1 VRDTAIGAPTVLDT
15 ADDSKSFLFP
25 IGEINTAVIERIVP
39 NGFYVKDPATMGTPD
54 RSKVF
59 VVNTVYGLG

>member
-1 VRDTAIGAPTVLDT
+1 MLDA
-15 ADDSKSFLFP
+15 ADDSKPFLFP
-25 IGEINTAVIERIVP
+25 AREIDPMMIGGIVP